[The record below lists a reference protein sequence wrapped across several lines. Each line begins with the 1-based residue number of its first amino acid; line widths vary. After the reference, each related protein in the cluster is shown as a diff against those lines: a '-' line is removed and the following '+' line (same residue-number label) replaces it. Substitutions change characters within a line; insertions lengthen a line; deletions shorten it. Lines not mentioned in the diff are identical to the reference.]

1 MIIFS
6 TVYRLHHGIPLLGC
20 VSLQLVCGVAL
31 AQSSLPVSVAQEGL
45 RREEERSRVQQ
56 SRLAPTT
63 DVLQPSRA
71 VSFDTVLPSETPCF
85 LIRDIVLSGES
96 HRQFRWLLDSAQGYL
111 NRCVGTV
118 GLSKIASVL
127 DAKLTEFGYATT
139 TVTLPAQNL
148 AEGTLQV
155 RLHAGRVGVIRM
167 VSAKDA
173 DKASAAAEPT
183 ESATDTAWG
192 TWRNAFAT
200 STGDVLNMRDLE
212 QGVEQMQRLASQH
225 VITELHPGQQPDTST
240 LLIRRQDATLRER
253 LHGGANVD
261 NADST
266 VLGKPHISGN
276 LGLDN
281 PLGLNDLLSLSV
293 SSNIDGLSARHRS
306 QNVARAYSIPWGY
319 NTFSLTNSSSEFA
332 QVVQGTTAQFLSSG
346 SSRTLEA
353 KWHRT
358 LLRTSS
364 SKTGAYASLQLRRAT
379 SYLDEVEL
387 VAQRQRTTNVET
399 GVTFR
404 RLLDNASVDL
414 QAGYRHSMPRQFAPD
429 DLNGAT
435 QGGPTLRPA
444 LWIASGRYRQS
455 FQLGQQPVQFSA
467 ELRAQQ
473 TADATLATDQIAIGN
488 RATVRGFDGD
498 SVLLAES
505 GYVTRNELARP
516 VQWLAGVESQ
526 VYAGIDAGR
535 VWGTSAASLIGDRLA
550 GAVLGIRGKWQAAQ
564 SELSYGTPLYKP
576 AGFRS
581 ANHNLTLSL
590 TVAF

>member
-1 MIIFS
+1 M
-6 TVYRLHHGIPLLGC
+6 LGC
-20 VSLQLVCGVAL
+20 VPLLLVCGVTL
-31 AQSSLPVSVAQEGL
+31 AQSSLPASAAQEGL
-45 RREEERSRVQQ
+45 RRQEERSREQQ
-56 SRLAPTT
+56 SRLAPTA

-85 LIRDIVLSGES
+85 VIRDIVLTGES
-96 HRQFRWLLDSAQGYL
+96 HRQFRWLLDSAQVFL
-111 NRCVGTV
+111 NRCVGV
-118 GLSKIASVL
+118 AGLSKIASVL
-127 DAKLTEFGYATT
+127 DAKLIELGYATT

-155 RLHAGRVGVIRM
+155 RLHAGRLGVIRM
-167 VSAKDA
+167 VQAKHG
-173 DKASAAAEPT
+173 DKASAAT
-183 ESATDTAWG
+183 ESTEPAIDTSWG
-192 TWRNAFAT
+192 TWRNAFAA
-200 STGDVLNMRDLE
+200 STGDLLNVRDLE
-212 QGVEQMQRLASQH
+212 QGVEQMQRLASQQ
-225 VITELHPGQQPDTST
+225 VTTELVPGQQPDTST

-253 LHGGANVD
+253 LHGGATLD
-261 NADST
+261 NSGST
-266 VLGKPHISGN
+266 VLGKPQLSGN

-306 QNVARAYSIPWGY
+306 QNFARDYSIPWGY
-319 NTFSLTNSSSEFA
+319 NTFSLTSSSSEFA

-346 SSRTLEA
+346 SSRSLEA

-364 SKTGAYASLQLRRAT
+364 AKAGAYASLQLRRAT
-379 SYLDEVEL
+379 SYLDDVEL
-387 VAQRQRTTNVET
+387 IVQRRRTTNFET

-404 RLLDNASVDL
+404 RLLENASVDL
-414 QAGYRHSMPRQFAPD
+414 QAGYRRGMPWQSAQD
-429 DLNGAT
+429 DLNGAM
-435 QGGPTLRPA
+435 QGGPTLRPS
-444 LWIASGRYRQS
+444 LWIASGRYQQS
-455 FQLGQQPVQFSA
+455 FPLGQRPVQYSA

-505 GYVTRNELARP
+505 GYVLRNEVARS
-516 VQWLAGVESQ
+516 VQWLAGVETQ
-526 VYAGIDAGR
+526 VYAGVDAGR
-535 VWGTSAASLIGDRLA
+535 VWGTSAGSLIGDRLA
-550 GAVLGIRGKWQAAQ
+550 GAVLGFRGKWQAAQ
-564 SELSYGTPLYKP
+564 CDLSYGTPIYKP

-590 TVAF
+590 TAAF